1 MLSQDTPA
9 VWDWNLI
16 PGITVDYNATA
27 LTCST
32 TRHTGDQSFVG
43 GASDGSLGAI
53 AMRFE
58 NPINKDL
65 NWRKTWFFLP
75 DDVQHVMVARITS
88 TSGAPVFSV
97 LDQRRHDDE
106 VLVNGESASSG
117 NFSTPQTL
125 WHGGVGY
132 LFNTSDPVSLSL
144 SIGDR
149 SGSWQA
155 IGASSKP
162 PETVDMFLAWL
173 VHEDV
178 SADISYTVFPATTT
192 DTFASKAATASSSL
206 KSIRNDG
213 SISALLDSGNE
224 VAMMVF
230 WETDGGKVTI
240 PSPITGGAPITVN
253 TTGSSNVIL
262 KLDTLT
268 VTVADPTQL
277 LTTLTLTFTLG
288 SGTPPSGWG
297 SAQSK
302 TITFSLPQGG
312 VAGSSLTQ
320 TLPN

>member
-1 MLSQDTPA
+1 M
-9 VWDWNLI
+9 I

-32 TRHTGDQSFVG
+32 TRHTGDQTFVG
-43 GASDGSLGAI
+43 GASDGSIGAI
-53 AMRFE
+53 AMRYE
-58 NPINKDL
+58 NPINKEL

-97 LDQRRHDDE
+97 LDQRRHNGE
-106 VLVNGESASSG
+106 VLVDGSSASSG

-144 SIGDR
+144 SVGNR
-149 SGSWQA
+149 TGSWQA
-155 IGASSKP
+155 IGASSQP

-173 VHEDV
+173 VHEDI
-178 SADISYTVFPATTT
+178 SADISYTAFPATTS
-192 DTFASKAATASSSL
+192 DTFSTKAATASTSL
-206 KSIRNDG
+206 VSIRNDG
-213 SISALLDSGNE
+213 SISALLDTANQ

-240 PSPITGGAPITVN
+240 PSPSGDAPITVISN
-253 TTGSSNVIL
+253 GSSNVIL
-262 KLDTLT
+262 RTDTWT
-268 VTVADPTQL
+268 VTAADPTQL
-277 LTTLTLTFTLG
+277 LTTLNLTFTLG
-288 SGTPPSGWG
+288 SGTSPSGWG
-297 SAQSK
+297 SEKSK
-302 TITFSLPQGG
+302 TIIFDLPQGG